1 MRTKVSK
8 SGSQRLGNLVRNGLV
23 VAGLVVSALLLNACG
38 DSSTQTAQVAAAE
51 HDGVV
56 RATCAPVAYLAWR
69 LGGEDI
75 PVELL
80 LPEGE
85 DPGGWQPDA
94 ETIGRFQRSMLIV
107 ANGAGFE
114 EWVESASL
122 PRSRLVLAADLAGV
136 NLIEIEGIV
145 HTHGPAGEHSHA
157 GIDAHTWMDP
167 VQTIGQADAIRNA
180 MRQASREHAAAIDQR
195 FVALE
200 SDLQALHELI
210 AQIDVSGVRLV
221 ASHPAYNY
229 LARRYDW
236 TIHSMHFEPDQMP
249 EEIHWSQLVE
259 TLGARTG
266 PALMLWEAQP
276 DQAIVDRLEAELGV
290 KSVVFLPAESG
301 AKEQYLD
308 VMRANAQRLNDA
320 LQQLRA
326 GG

>member
-1 MRTKVSK
+1 M
-8 SGSQRLGNLVRNGLV
+8 
-23 VAGLVVSALLLNACG
+23 
-38 DSSTQTAQVAAAE
+38 
-51 HDGVV
+51 
-56 RATCAPVAYLAWR
+56 
-69 LGGEDI
+69 
-75 PVELL
+75 L

-85 DPGGWQPDA
+85 DPGGWQPGA
-94 ETIGRFQRSMLIV
+94 EAIGRFQKSMLIV

-114 EWVESASL
+114 EWVENASL
-122 PRSRLVLAADLAGV
+122 PRSRLVLAADLAEIG
-136 NLIEIEGIV
+136 LIEIEGIV

-167 VQTIGQADAIRNA
+167 VQAIGQADAIRNA

-200 SDLQALHELI
+200 SDLQALHEQF

-259 TLGARTG
+259 TLGSRTG

-276 DQAIVDRLEAELGV
+276 IQSIVERLETELGV
-290 KSVVFLPAESG
+290 KSVVFEPGESG

-320 LQQLRA
+320 VHQARA
-326 GG
+326 GE